1 MWLQS
6 TAAWAQ
12 VWDSKTLQCLKTL
25 EGHEDNVRVLAVG
38 QRYLF
43 SGSWDKTIR
52 VWDLQALAFVKV
64 GSACCGQG
72 GTLMSRRALQSA
84 CGGGG
89 NTPARALW
97 EHEPASKRCAGLPAS
112 GLLACCAC
120 RRPHRH
126 ARPGPGEPI
135 GVAQQPGLQLDRLG
149 QLVVAAAGGRRAPR
163 QLSAGARRLPCSSQ
177 SCFKVGCVMR

>member
-1 MWLQS
+1 MHSSTCAWLQS

-64 GSACCGQG
+64 G
-72 GTLMSRRALQSA
+72 ALQSVC
-84 CGGGG
+84 CGH
-89 NTPARALW
+89 NDTPA
-97 EHEPASKRCAGLPAS
+97 
-112 GLLACCAC
+112 
-120 RRPHRH
+120 
-126 ARPGPGEPI
+126 
-135 GVAQQPGLQLDRLG
+135 
-149 QLVVAAAGGRRAPR
+149 
-163 QLSAGARRLPCSSQ
+163 
-177 SCFKVGCVMR
+177 